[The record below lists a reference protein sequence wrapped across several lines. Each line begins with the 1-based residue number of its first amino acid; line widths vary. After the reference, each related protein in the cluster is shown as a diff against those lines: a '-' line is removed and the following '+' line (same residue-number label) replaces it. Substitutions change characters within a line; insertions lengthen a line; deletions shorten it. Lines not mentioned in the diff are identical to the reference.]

1 MKTTRRPGDT
11 LTCACAGRAYV
22 LGLQQQ
28 VHVMQKTYRDEPGT
42 ETAICA
48 APDCQAEFV
57 KRPGANHQKYCSR
70 KCRNHVAKV
79 NTATREAAVPKGAKP
94 LRMKS
99 ERLGGT
105 VQGGAMVSGTLT
117 LARREVIDV
126 ACIPQDRPELW
137 T

>member
-1 MKTTRRPGDT
+1 MT
-11 LTCACAGRAYV
+11 
-22 LGLQQQ
+22 
-28 VHVMQKTYRDEPGT
+28 
-42 ETAICA
+42 ICA
-48 APDCQAEFV
+48 APDCENEFA
-57 KRPGANHQKYCSR
+57 RGRHTQHQIYCSKR
-70 KCRNHVAKV
+70 CRDMAAKML
-79 NTATREAAVPKGAKP
+79 AAAREAMVPKSAKP

-126 ACIPQDRPELW
+126 ACIPQDRPEFW

>member
-42 ETAICA
+42 ETATCA
-48 APDCQAEFV
+48 APGCGEEFT
-57 KRPGANHQKYCSR
+57 KRPGAKHQIYCSR
-70 KCRNHVAKV
+70 RCRNHMAKV
-79 NTATREAAVPKGAKP
+79 ATAAREAMVPKGAKP

-105 VQGGAMVSGTLT
+105 VQGGAMVSGTRT
-117 LARREVIDV
+117 LWRRVEHDPRNP
-126 ACIPQDRPELW
+126 PQDDPRFF
-137 T
+137 